1 MSERGAPLR
10 SGDPARVGPYEIVSR
25 LGAGGQGVVFLARDP
40 NGRPVAVKVVHAETA
55 ADEEFRNRF
64 RSEVARVRQVPP
76 FCTAEVLDADPDAP
90 RPYLVTEF
98 VDGASLAQEVAQRGP
113 LSPSNLHAVAIGV
126 ATALTA
132 IHEAGVIHRDLK
144 PHNVLLA
151 PGTPKV
157 IDFGIAR
164 AWESTT
170 QHTRTG
176 QIVGTANYMAPER
189 FDESGSP
196 VTAASDVF
204 AWGCV
209 VTFAGTGRAPFHA
222 DNPMSIFGRILTQ
235 EPDLGSLDGPLRDL
249 VSRALQKDPR
259 MRPTARELLDMLLKG
274 GPQRAPRQVAE
285 ALDQQPALRTAAIEL
300 QNAPV
305 FTLPTETPPEST
317 YMPSAP
323 TFSQSSAPPYGGG
336 PASGPPYGGGPASGP
351 PYGGGPASGPPYGG
365 GPASGPPYGGGPA
378 SGPPYGG
385 DAAAFGSQ
393 ASAPPYGDPAAAP
406 PYGGPASGPPYGP
419 SYAPTSGGPANQTS
433 GAGYAPTSGGPGY
446 PPEERTLSMQAV
458 PAFPSPPSFQG
469 PPGMQSAPPPR
480 TGGGRSRAVVGTL
493 VVMLL
498 IFLAGGAGIVAAHA
512 AGIFGA
518 HVENEREYDAG
529 TPTPSPSDD
538 AFTLPKGGKTVVVD
552 ALTSG
557 GQWYGTYIEGEEES
571 ECDVVDGA
579 LRVKRVTPGTYSCG
593 GPEKKVKGDHTISV
607 TARIEKPGTC
617 LGIWLFW
624 EQARAYS
631 LTACEKS
638 FRLAVDRENG
648 SGYIIREF
656 PLDEALPLNK
666 PLHMQVLVQDDTVRF
681 GHDDILIGEADL
693 PEADIKEGV
702 AAVIGMVSA
711 PGDDSPPYGASFNDI
726 EVRSLDK

>member
-1 MSERGAPLR
+1 VSDRGAPLR
-10 SGDPARVGPYEIVSR
+10 PGDPARVGPYEIVSR

-64 RSEVARVRQVPP
+64 RSEVNRVRQVPP

-98 VDGASLAQEVAQRGP
+98 VDGSSLAQEVAQRGP
-113 LSPSNLHAVAIGV
+113 LSASNLHAVAIGV

-170 QHTRTG
+170 EHTRTG

-196 VTAASDVF
+196 ITPASDVF

-235 EPDLGSLDGPLRDL
+235 EPDLGTLDGPLRDL
-249 VSRALQKDPR
+249 VLRSLQKDPR

-274 GPQRAPRQVAE
+274 GPQRSPQLAD

-305 FTLPTETPPEST
+305 FTLPTETPPDST

-323 TFSQSSAPPYGGG
+323 TFSPSSAPPYGGG
-336 PASGPPYGGGPASGP
+336 PYGGPASAP
-351 PYGGGPASGPPYGG
+351 PFGGPT
-365 GPASGPPYGGGPA
+365 
-378 SGPPYGG
+378 
-385 DAAAFGSQ
+385 
-393 ASAPPYGDPAAAP
+393 SAPPFGGPTSAP
-406 PYGGPASGPPYGP
+406 PYGGPSYGP
-419 SYAPTSGGPANQTS
+419 SSAPPYAPSSGIPADQTS
-433 GAGYAPTSGGPGY
+433 GAPYAPTSGGPGH
-446 PPEERTLSMQAV
+446 PADDRTMSMRSG
-458 PAFPSPPSFQG
+458 PAFPAPPHFQG
-469 PPGMQSAPPPR
+469 GPGYPPAAGPQSAPPPR
-480 TGGGRSRAVVGTL
+480 TGGGGSGKALIGSL
-493 VVMLL
+493 VVVLL
-498 IFLAGGAGIVAAHA
+498 VFLAGGAGVLAAHA
-512 AGIFGA
+512 AGLFGA
-518 HVENEREYDAG
+518 HVENERENAAD
-529 TPTPSPSDD
+529 TPTPAPTDE

-552 ALTSG
+552 ALTSA

-571 ECDVVDGA
+571 ECDVLDGA
-579 LRVKRVTPGTYSCG
+579 LRVQRVTPGTYSCG
-593 GPEKKVKGDHTISV
+593 GPDKKVKGDHSISV
-607 TARIEKPGTC
+607 TARIERPGTC
-617 LGIWLFW
+617 IGIWLFW
-624 EQARAYS
+624 EQPRAYS
-631 LTACEKS
+631 LTACEDT
-638 FRLAVDRENG
+638 FRLAVDREDG

-666 PLHMQVLVQDDTVRF
+666 PLHMQVLVEDDTVSF
-681 GHDDILIGEADL
+681 GHDGILIGEADL
-693 PEADIKEGV
+693 PESDIKEGV

-711 PGDDSPPYGASFNDI
+711 PGDESPPYGASFNDI
-726 EVRSLDK
+726 EVRTLD